1 MLNPFKGLGD
11 FNKMR
16 QQASKMQAALQKKEV
31 TVEKDGVKVV
41 VRGDQQLTLVEVDG
55 KSEERIARAINE
67 AVRKT
72 QELAAR
78 KLMEL
83 SREDK

>member
-1 MLNPFKGLGD
+1 MINPFKGLGD

-16 QQASKMQAALQKKEV
+16 QQASKMQAALQKEEV
-31 TVEKDGVKVV
+31 TVEKDGIKVV
-41 VRGDQQLTLVEVDG
+41 VRGDQQIVLVTVDD
-55 KSEERIARAINE
+55 KNEERIARVINE

-72 QELAAR
+72 QELAAK

-83 SREDK
+83 SREG

>member
-1 MLNPFKGLGD
+1 
-11 FNKMR
+11 
-16 QQASKMQAALQKKEV
+16 MQAALQKEEV
-31 TVEKDGVKVV
+31 TVEKDGIKVV
-41 VRGDQQLTLVEVDG
+41 VRGDQQVTLVEVDG
-55 KSEERIARAINE
+55 KNEERIARTINE

>member
-1 MLNPFKGLGD
+1 MINPFKGLGD

-16 QQASKMQAALQKKEV
+16 QQASKMQAALQKEEV

-41 VRGDQQLTLVEVDG
+41 VRGDQQLILVTIDDKQEDRV
-55 KSEERIARAINE
+55 ARVINE

-72 QELAAR
+72 QELAAK

-83 SREDK
+83 SREE

>member
-1 MLNPFKGLGD
+1 
-11 FNKMR
+11 MR
-16 QQASKMQAALQKKEV
+16 QQASKMQAALQKEEV
-31 TVEKDGVKVV
+31 TVEKDGIKVI
-41 VRGDQQLTLVEVDG
+41 VRGDQQITLVEVDG
-55 KSEERIARAINE
+55 KNEERIARVINE

>member
-1 MLNPFKGLGD
+1 MINPFKGLGD

-16 QQASKMQAALQKKEV
+16 AQASKMQAALQKEEV

-41 VRGDQQLTLVEVDG
+41 VRGDQQLVLVTIDDKQEDRV
-55 KSEERIARAINE
+55 ARVINE

-72 QELAAR
+72 QELAAK

-83 SREDK
+83 SREE

>member
-16 QQASKMQAALQKKEV
+16 QQASKMQAALQKEEV
-31 TVEKDGVKVV
+31 AVEKDGIKVI
-41 VRGDQQLTLVEVDG
+41 VRGDQQITLVEVDG
-55 KSEERIARAINE
+55 KNEERIARVINE